1 MSVKIKLGD
10 YMIKSRFKIDV
21 GLVISLILMMIIS
34 VISIHFSTSILPN
47 YMSDLVLK
55 QIMWYIL
62 GFMLVFLIMYLGN
75 DFIIENI
82 WYIYIFGIISLIL
95 LLLFAEPIN
104 SAKCWFSIPGFGT
117 IQPSEFMKIIL
128 IIVIACMID
137 KFREFFPTP
146 TIKDEF
152 IFLIKVIFIVFIPSI
167 LTFLQPDTG
176 VVLIYLLITLIM
188 IFIGGIRYRWFMLL
202 ISIVLLFVVCVVA
215 VYFINT
221 EAFVNIFGT
230 DFFLRI
236 DRLLDWSS
244 STGFQLESGK
254 AAIGSGGLFGNL
266 KVPVYFPEA
275 QTDFIFAVYSST
287 FGFIGSVILL
297 AIITYFDLKLINIA
311 LKSKNKINKYIIAGT
326 LGMLIYQQLQNIGM
340 TFGLMPITGITL
352 PFISYGG
359 SSLLSYMIII
369 GIVFN
374 ISIDNFK
381 YKN

>member
-1 MSVKIKLGD
+1 
-10 YMIKSRFKIDV
+10 MIKSRFKVDI

-34 VISIHFSTSILPN
+34 IISIHFSTSILPN
-47 YMSDLVLK
+47 YMSNLALK
-55 QIMWYIL
+55 QIMWYL
-62 GFMLVFLIMYLGN
+62 VGFLLVFLVMYLGN
-75 DFIIENI
+75 DFIIKNI

-104 SAKCWFSIPGFGT
+104 SAKCWFSIPGIGT

-128 IIVIACMID
+128 IIVIALMID
-137 KFREFFPTP
+137 KFRNNFPNP

-152 IFLIKVIFIVFIPSI
+152 IFLTKVMFIVFIPSI

-176 VVLIYLLITLIM
+176 VVLIYLLITLVM
-188 IFIGGIRYRWFMLL
+188 LFISGIRYRWFMIL
-202 ISIVLLFVVCVVA
+202 ISILLLFVVYVV
-215 VYFINT
+215 VIYFIDT

-244 STGFQLESGK
+244 STGFQLENGK

-287 FGFIGSVILL
+287 FGFIGSIVLL
-297 AIITYFDLKLINIA
+297 SLITYFDLKLINIA
-311 LKSKNKINKYIIAGT
+311 LKSKKRINKYIIAGT
-326 LGMLIYQQLQNIGM
+326 LGMLIYQQFQNIGM

-374 ISIDNFK
+374 ISNESLR